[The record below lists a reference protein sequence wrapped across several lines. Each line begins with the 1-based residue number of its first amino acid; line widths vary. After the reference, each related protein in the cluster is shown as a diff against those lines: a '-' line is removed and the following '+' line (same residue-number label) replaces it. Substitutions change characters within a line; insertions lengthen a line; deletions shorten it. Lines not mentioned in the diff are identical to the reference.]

1 MGQGPTCDMAGEN
14 GDLFIDTGV
23 KKIKW
28 FLSLMRCHLQ
38 PHHIGL
44 SYVMN
49 AAIRPQNGSNLYD
62 GLLNGNQQ

>member
-1 MGQGPTCDMAGEN
+1 MNAAIRPQQAGVN
-14 GDLFIDTGV
+14 RAKVFFFNPLH
-23 KKIKW
+23 K
-28 FLSLMRCHLQ
+28 
-38 PHHIGL
+38 GL